1 VPPTLPPTLP
11 ASLVLLEP
19 KGVYF
24 QPVAPVAVV
33 IHALAGLKLEKHA
46 TMIPEPK
53 QSKAKERS
61 RHVKRARSDSHA
73 KPDLGHLEHAA
84 PEVVYTPE
92 TDDPPNG
99 GAVAWLQVFG
109 SHLMNALAW
118 GYAAAYGVYQ
128 LHYTETMDLPRA
140 QVSSI
145 GSIQIFLTSAICTF
159 SGRLTDAGYA
169 RESAIVG
176 SAMAVFG
183 TFMTS
188 LAKTYWQ
195 ILLAQGVCTGL
206 GLGLLF
212 IPAITVA
219 STYFTTKRSFAMSI
233 AAMGTGTGSVVFP
246 ATVQYLIPKVGFP
259 WAVRCL
265 AFVMLAFAVAG
276 VALLK
281 PRLPPRKSGPW
292 VEWGAFKEVPYLLFA
307 AGMFLLFWAL
317 YFGFFYVSEATQ
329 LSLRRVAHLG
339 I

>member
-1 VPPTLPPTLP
+1 V
-11 ASLVLLEP
+11 AESCSLSIVAFPLGPKVLLS
-19 KGVYF
+19 KHCVLF
-24 QPVAPVAVV
+24 LLAPARCVPDIAVMTTTFERNT
-33 IHALAGLKLEKHA
+33 AEEGGAAMAPAPTEG
-46 TMIPEPK
+46 TG
-53 QSKAKERS
+53 KAE
-61 RHVKRARSDSHA
+61 
-73 KPDLGHLEHAA
+73 LGHVERAGSGV
-84 PEVVYTPE
+84 PVPVYTPE
-92 TDDPPNG
+92 TDEPPDG
-99 GAVAWLQVFG
+99 GTVAWLQVIA

-118 GYAAAYGVYQ
+118 GYAAAFGVYQ
-128 LHYTETMDLPRA
+128 LHYTETMNLPRA
-140 QVSSI
+140 QISWI
-145 GSIQIFLTSAICTF
+145 GSIQIFLTSAICTV

-169 RESAIVG
+169 RQSAMVG

-219 STYFTTKRSFAMSI
+219 STYFSTKRAFAMSI

-246 ATVQYLIPKVGFP
+246 ATVQYLMPKVGFP
-259 WAVRCL
+259 WAVRCSAL
-265 AFVMLAFAVAG
+265 VVLAFAAIG

-292 VEWGAFKEVPYLLFA
+292 VEWGAFREAPYLLFA

-317 YFGFFYVSEATQ
+317 YFGFFYVSSAAERP
-329 LSLRRVAHLG
+329 RRPDSR
-339 I
+339 